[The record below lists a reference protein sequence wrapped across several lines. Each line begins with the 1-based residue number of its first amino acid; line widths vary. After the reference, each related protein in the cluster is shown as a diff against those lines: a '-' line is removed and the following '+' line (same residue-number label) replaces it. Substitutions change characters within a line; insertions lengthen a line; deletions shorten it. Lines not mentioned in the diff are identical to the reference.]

1 MKALTIFCC
10 SLYFGGG
17 IKVLYGS
24 CMGSLQACHS
34 VFILQRE
41 IKQSTTHIK
50 WGMIKSRR
58 KKKIEVGGYV
68 ETKVEKSKVDNI
80 YET

>member
-1 MKALTIFCC
+1 MRFVELEHIKIRKAFKMKALTISCC

-34 VFILQRE
+34 VSILQRE
-41 IKQSTTHIK
+41 IKQSTTHISN
-50 WGMIKSRR
+50 G
-58 KKKIEVGGYV
+58 V
-68 ETKVEKSKVDNI
+68 
-80 YET
+80 